1 MPEFSGFVDSFV
13 ETFSESLYV
22 CAKDSRVNSRDFVN
36 DAVGDRRERM
46 LQDRDDSRIWQAVN
60 WSGDF
65 DSRNSS
71 NDTVSDNDL
80 KFFFESTLT
89 TAVRNLFQKSIPRC
103 AKKPETMFF
112 ANSFFHVFQA

>member
-1 MPEFSGFVDSFV
+1 MCPNFLVPLTV
-13 ETFSESLYV
+13 LLKTFSESLYV

-36 DAVGDRRERM
+36 DAVGDRWERM

-71 NDTVSDNDL
+71 SDTVSDNDFN
-80 KFFFESTLT
+80 FFLQ
-89 TAVRNLFQKSIPRC
+89 VL
-103 AKKPETMFF
+103 
-112 ANSFFHVFQA
+112 